1 MAPPD
6 RTQTHDL
13 IDWSAEI
20 AELQRSGLFAVLRR
34 AEARAAD
41 KPRIGAARRP
51 DQSIVDLA
59 QEPSLGFAPRT
70 LAQLEFRH
78 GRPRLYGEWLGLLGP
93 MGPMPIHL
101 TEFAVYERRYA
112 KQQPFLDWLNTISGR
127 MLQLFYRA
135 WAESQPAAQAD
146 RPADD
151 RFAEWL
157 GALSGACEGADAEPG
172 RGNSFH
178 ARARLHYAAVFAG
191 PRSAVAIEDALG
203 HLLRQ
208 PATVVEFVPRWRD
221 LEREDC
227 TRLGRSYATLGQDT
241 VLGGR
246 IYSASDAFRVIV
258 RAQNHADYLS
268 LMPGGTRFAVAA
280 EAIEAFKPTHL
291 EWDLCVELADE
302 HAPPAR
308 LDGKTRLGWSGWV
321 KPRGSALAAIAR
333 RRRKL
338 GSATGSEVAAVQT
351 FSTGTIRADAH
362 LRKTS
367 LRKRKPSI

>member
-1 MAPPD
+1 MAAPD

-20 AELQRSGLFAVLRR
+20 ADLQRSGLFAVLRR

-41 KPRIGAARRP
+41 KPRIGTARQP
-51 DQSIVDLA
+51 AQSIVDLA

-70 LAQLEFRH
+70 LAKLEFRH
-78 GRPRLYGEWLGLLGP
+78 DRARLYGEWLGLLGP

-112 KQQPFLDWLNTISGR
+112 QKQPFLDWLNTLSGR

-146 RPADD
+146 RPDDD
-151 RFAEWL
+151 RFAAWL
-157 GALSGACEGADAEPG
+157 SALSGAGEGAQG
-172 RGNSFH
+172 SFH
-178 ARARLHYAAVFAG
+178 ARARLHYAAAFAG
-191 PRSAVAIEDALG
+191 PRSAVVIEDALS

-208 PATVVEFVPRWRD
+208 PATVVEFMPRWREM
-221 LEREDC
+221 ERDD
-227 TRLGRSYATLGQDT
+227 RSQLGRNYATLGQDA

-321 KPRGSALAAIAR
+321 KPRGSAIAAIAR

-338 GSATGSEVAAVQT
+338 GSATGSEAAGAAT
-351 FSTGTIRADAH
+351 LSTGPIRADAH

-367 LRKRKPSI
+367 LRKRKPSA

>member
-1 MAPPD
+1 MAAPD
-6 RTQTHDL
+6 RTQAHDL

-20 AELQRSGLFAVLRR
+20 AGLQRSGLFAVLRR
-34 AEARAAD
+34 AEAKD
-41 KPRIGAARRP
+41 SGKPRIGAARRP
-51 DQSIVDLA
+51 EQSIVDLA
-59 QEPSLGFAPRT
+59 QEPSLAFSPRT
-70 LAQLEFRH
+70 LAKLEFRH

-93 MGPMPIHL
+93 MGPLPIHL
-101 TEFAVYERRYA
+101 TEFAAYERRYA
-112 KQQPFLDWLNTISGR
+112 EKQPFLDWLNTISGR

-151 RFAEWL
+151 RFADWL
-157 GALSGACEGADAEPG
+157 GALSGAGEGAGPNN
-172 RGNSFH
+172 RFN

-191 PRSAVAIEDALG
+191 PRSAVAIEDALS

-208 PATVVEFVPRWRD
+208 PAQVVEFVPRWRD
-221 LEREDC
+221 LEREDR
-227 TRLGRSYATLGQDT
+227 TRLGRNYATLGQDA

-291 EWDLCVELADE
+291 EWDLCVELADDD
-302 HAPPAR
+302 APPAR
-308 LDGKTRLGWSGWV
+308 LDGKTRLGWTGWL
-321 KPRGSALAAIAR
+321 KPRGSAIAAIAR
-333 RRRKL
+333 RRRKP
-338 GSATGSEVAAVQT
+338 GSATGSELVAHSQ
-351 FSTGTIRADAH
+351 STGPIRADAH

-367 LRKRKPSI
+367 LRKRKPSA

>member
-1 MAPPD
+1 MAAPD
-6 RTQTHDL
+6 RTQAHDL
-13 IDWSAEI
+13 IDWSAL
-20 AELQRSGLFAVLRR
+20 AVDLKRSGLFAVLRR
-34 AEARAAD
+34 AEAAAAA
-41 KPRIGAARRP
+41 KPRIGAARQP
-51 DQSIVDLA
+51 AHSIVDLA
-59 QEPSLGFAPRT
+59 QEPSLGFAAQT
-70 LAQLEFRH
+70 LSKVEFHH

-112 KQQPFLDWLNTISGR
+112 AKQPFLDWLNTISGR

-146 RPADD
+146 RPGDD
-151 RFAEWL
+151 RFAAWL
-157 GALSGACEGADAEPG
+157 GALSGASEGAREDS
-172 RGNSFH
+172 RFH
-178 ARARLHYAAVFAG
+178 ARARLHYASVFAG
-191 PRSAVAIEDALG
+191 PRSAVVIEDALG

-208 PATVVEFVPRWRD
+208 PATVVEFMPRWREM
-221 LEREDC
+221 EREDC
-227 TRLGRSYATLGQDT
+227 TRLGRSYATLGQDA
-241 VLGGR
+241 VLGSR

-258 RAQNHADYLS
+258 RANSHADYLS

-308 LDGKTRLGWSGWV
+308 LDGKTRLGWSGWI

-333 RRRKL
+333 RRRRP
-338 GSATGSEVAAVQT
+338 GSATGAQAADQAAV
-351 FSTGTIRADAH
+351 TGPIRADAH

-367 LRKRKPSI
+367 LRRRKPAG